1 MFIPTLNFTQTCL
14 PTQHY
19 FFSLFKTFRVQGVSS
34 KLISIKL
41 PEVSA
46 HETTSLLPTPNSLPS
61 HKFLSTKWFKFGP
74 TRIVP
79 FRWLFPQI
87 TAVWAACSVP
97 MLTSGVVRWGVPE
110 VCGAGRAML
119 RGIIVHRHWR
129 IPRSVFFHLPPSSC
143 AY

>member
-46 HETTSLLPTPNSLPS
+46 HEKLPLSFPPPTHFPLTNFFPLNVSNSAQRGL
-61 HKFLSTKWFKFGP
+61 FLSGGCLQCANAYLWRGQVGSSRGVWCRESSAQRNNCASTL
-74 TRIVP
+74 TDSQVC
-79 FRWLFPQI
+79 FR
-87 TAVWAACSVP
+87 
-97 MLTSGVVRWGVPE
+97 
-110 VCGAGRAML
+110 
-119 RGIIVHRHWR
+119 
-129 IPRSVFFHLPPSSC
+129 PSSSFLLC
-143 AY
+143 LLN

>member
-46 HETTSLLPTPNSLPS
+46 HKKLPLSFPPPAHFPLTNFFPLNGSNSDQRGL
-61 HKFLSTKWFKFGP
+61 FLSGDFSPK
-74 TRIVP
+74 
-79 FRWLFPQI
+79 
-87 TAVWAACSVP
+87 
-97 MLTSGVVRWGVPE
+97 
-110 VCGAGRAML
+110 
-119 RGIIVHRHWR
+119 
-129 IPRSVFFHLPPSSC
+129 
-143 AY
+143 